1 MDMMMI
7 KIYDFELNIG
17 NTLMRSVLVGVFS
30 QLGGVR
36 IMNKASPSFVCGQ
49 GRSSRVE
56 DCTIGGEQLL
66 VMQLARGHKKEDL
79 TYLAVMMEIKPN
91 RLLDM
96 LDSLV
101 ELLDEHIDVIP
112 TNVNTVLSLC
122 PEKKYQLRYHT
133 ECNPRS

>member
-36 IMNKASPSFVCGQ
+36 IMNKASPSFVYGQ